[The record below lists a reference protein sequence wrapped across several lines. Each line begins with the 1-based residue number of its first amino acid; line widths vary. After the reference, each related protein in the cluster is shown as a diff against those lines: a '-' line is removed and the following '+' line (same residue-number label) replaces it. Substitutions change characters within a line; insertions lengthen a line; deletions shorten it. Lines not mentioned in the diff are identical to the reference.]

1 MIEISS
7 PVFGGGARRA
17 EGAILFLTL
26 AATPSGASRHLA
38 AMADE
43 AMAATRA
50 AGEEREK

>member
-7 PVFGGGARRA
+7 PVLGGGARRA
-17 EGAILFLTL
+17 EGVILSLTL

-50 AGEEREK
+50 AGEAREK